1 MMRIFFITEPER
13 NDNALL
19 FLHIPKTGGQ
29 TFGKIIEN
37 QYQIS
42 EVLKLRR
49 HQTMDELLSRISK
62 EQPTKIGCNVEH
74 LERYLQQTPGGD
86 ANISCAYGHMHFG
99 LHRYLSKPFT
109 YATMLR
115 DPVDRVISH
124 YYYFLGKGHF
134 KKETSFEEFITT
146 PKFFNFQT
154 LYLSGG
160 TAPDLDVAKANL
172 NTYFPIVG
180 ITELFEESTFL
191 MKKEFGWNDIVY
203 TKKNVTAVRPEKKQ
217 ISKEIT
223 ELIIQ
228 HNKLDIELYQYARKL
243 LENKIQNLDSV
254 SYQELQMYK
263 KIQQENRG

>member
-1 MMRIFFITEPER
+1 MRIFFINEPVR
-13 NDNALL
+13 NGNTLL

-42 EVLKLRR
+42 EVQKLRR
-49 HQTMDELLSRISK
+49 HQTMGELLSRVSK
-62 EQPTKIGCNVEH
+62 EQTTKIGCNVEH
-74 LERYLQQTPGGD
+74 LEKYLQQTTDGD
-86 ANISCAYGHMHFG
+86 VNISCAYGHMHFG
-99 LHRYLSKPFT
+99 LHRYLSKPYT

-115 DPVDRVISH
+115 DPIDRVVSH

-160 TAPDLDVAKANL
+160 TTPDLDIAKANL
-172 NTYFPIVG
+172 NAYFPVVG
-180 ITELFEESTFL
+180 ITELFEESIFL

-203 TKKNVTAVRPEKKQ
+203 KKKNVTAVRPPKEQ
-217 ISKEIT
+217 ISKEIMD
-223 ELIIQ
+223 LIVE
-228 HNKLDIELYQYARKL
+228 HNKMDIELYQYVRKL
-243 LENKIQNLDSV
+243 LEKKIQNLDSE
-254 SYQELQMYK
+254 SSQELQMYK
-263 KIQQENRG
+263 TIQQQNSK